1 MLKRIIQMW
10 YRRKT
15 AKLTKIPLIT
25 IVFDYE
31 EYKNGVEKNCHAY
44 YHPEIPVTDTVLN
57 DKLKDC
63 VDYIRENYDMV
74 RFAEVFYDGKQGQT
88 RDNRQN

>member
-1 MLKRIIQMW
+1 MLKRLIQWW
-10 YRRKT
+10 YKRKT
-15 AKLTKIPLIT
+15 NKLTKIPLIT

-63 VDYIRENYDMV
+63 VDYIRENYDMKC
-74 RFAEVFYDGKQGQT
+74 FAEVFYE
-88 RDNRQN
+88 RERP